1 LENKKK
7 KNLLT
12 FDNGSLFCSLC
23 DTWIDPKKPV
33 KRALITHAHFD
44 HVSFGCEEYISSY
57 ETSIILKERLG
68 SKINIKAYD
77 YAEKFKLNGVSISFH
92 PSGHIL
98 GSSQIKLEIAGESW
112 LVTGD
117 FKKQEDGTCKR
128 FEEIHTDFL
137 ISESTF
143 ALPIFKWEETE
154 LIVNDISNWVK
165 ESSNKTSILFCY
177 SLGKAQRLLN
187 ELKNKNIRQI
197 FTHKSISKINN
208 CYKKLGI
215 DLIDTINFDKNNIP
229 KNTTGSLIILP
240 PSLNN
245 KKFLNYIEKPQT
257 SFASGWMTIRAL
269 KKRSGYDK
277 GFVISDHSDWSGLIE
292 AIRGSQA
299 KKVLLTH
306 GDGENL
312 AKYLRFKD
320 NLDIS
325 SQAIS

>member
-1 LENKKK
+1 MKIQN
-7 KNLLT
+7 KNLLN
-12 FDNGSLFCSLC
+12 FVNGVLYCSIC
-23 DTWIDPKKPV
+23 DTWIDPNKPV

-44 HVSFGCEEYISSY
+44 HVSFGCEEYICSY
-57 ETSIILKERLG
+57 ETSIILRERLG
-68 SKINIKAYD
+68 NKINIKPYH
-77 YAEKFKLNGVSISFH
+77 YSEKFKINGVSISFH

-98 GSSQIKLEIAGESW
+98 GSSQIKFETGDESW

-117 FKKQEDGTCKR
+117 FKKQEDSTCDP
-128 FEEIHTDFL
+128 FEEIKSDFL

-143 ALPIFKWEETE
+143 ALPIFKWEKTE
-154 LIVNDISNWVK
+154 LITNDISNWVK
-165 ESSNKTSILFCY
+165 ESSDKTSILFCY

-187 ELKNKNIRQI
+187 ELKNKNIKQI

-229 KNTTGSLIILP
+229 KNTIGSLIILP
-240 PSLNN
+240 PALNN
-245 KKFLNYIEKPQT
+245 RNFLNSIKKPQT
-257 SFASGWMTIRAL
+257 AFASGWMTIRAL
-269 KKRSGYDK
+269 KRRSGYDK

-299 KKVLLTH
+299 KKVFLTH
-306 GDGENL
+306 GNGENL
-312 AKYLRFKD
+312 AKYLRIKD

-325 SQAIS
+325 SNVID

>member
-1 LENKKK
+1 MENKN

-187 ELKNKNIRQI
+187 ELKNKNIKNI
-197 FTHKSISKINN
+197 YVHSNIKKINDI
-208 CYKKLGI
+208 YIDQGI
-215 DLIDTINFDKNNIP
+215 NLQDFAKINPGIKP
-229 KNTTGSLIILP
+229 KDYQGSLILMP
-240 PSLNN
+240 PSQN
-245 KKFLNYIEKPQT
+245 KFNLLKRFGDYQT
-257 SFASGWMTIRAL
+257 AFASGWMLIRAL
-269 KKRSGYDK
+269 KNRSGYDK
-277 GFVISDHSDWSGLIE
+277 GFAISDHADWNGLIKT
-292 AIRGSQA
+292 IKNSQA
-299 KKVLLTH
+299 KKVFLDH
-306 GDGENL
+306 GDGESL
-312 AKYLRFKD
+312 AKYLSIEENIEIESFKKK
-320 NLDIS
+320 
-325 SQAIS
+325 